1 MAKQD
6 VSALPTLDDFTE
18 VDDLQGRPG
27 FTQPK
32 KDEPIVPAAGASADP
47 KIKEAADKAKA
58 DADAAK
64 KAEDDKAAAEAKKK
78 TDEDK
83 KKTTAKELT
92 PEETEALIKKAEE
105 KPETLS
111 PEERKYLLD
120 KKLFEETTNFWEDV
134 EKEHGIKVEV
144 DFGDVDPESPKGA
157 ALRDQALIDMAVAG
171 QLEYLKN
178 TFPDAYQILEH
189 VSNGGKI
196 TDIIKP
202 EETDFTKV
210 TLDKDNKEAQK
221 DLLLNFYK
229 GKGFD
234 AKRAQRMVEADEDSA
249 EGLFAVAQ
257 DALKQLSTAQTERI
271 KAVVEQQKAEKAEV
285 EKRNTALKNTVK
297 QITDSGKL
305 GDFTILSP
313 KDKADFY
320 QFAVKNIYSDGGNG
334 YQVVLPINEKS
345 MIPVLQQLFFGFKE
359 GKLDEFVKREAQ
371 TQQVKK
377 LQRRVSQSS
386 FKTGGQEGDGAAAA
400 GQTKA
405 LPTFDIFKAD

>member
-27 FTQPK
+27 FTTTK
-32 KDEPIVPAAGASADP
+32 KEEPVVPAAAAPDP

-58 DADAAK
+58 DAEAATK
-64 KAEDDKAAAEAKKK
+64 KAEDDKLETAKKK
-78 TDEDK
+78 TEEEK
-83 KKTTAKELT
+83 KKAPAAKELT
-92 PEETEALIKKAEE
+92 EQETNALIEKAE
-105 KPETLS
+105 KTPNSLT

-120 KKLFEETTNFWEDV
+120 NKLFEEASNFWEDV
-134 EKEHGIKVEV
+134 EKEHGIKVQV

-157 ALRDQALIDMAVAG
+157 AIRDQAIIDMAVAG

-189 VSNGGKI
+189 VSNGGQI

-202 EETDFTKV
+202 EETDFTRV
-210 TLDKDNKEAQK
+210 TLEKDNKESQK
-221 DLLLNFYK
+221 ELLLDFYK
-229 GKGFD
+229 SRGFD

-257 DALKQLSTAQTERI
+257 DALKQLATAQTEKV
-271 KAVVEQQKAEKAEV
+271 KAVVEQQKAAKVEV
-285 EKRNTALKNTVK
+285 EKRNENFKQAVK
-297 QITDSGKL
+297 QITDAGKL
-305 GDFTILSP
+305 GDFAILNP

-320 QFAVKNIYSDGGNG
+320 QYALKNIHANENG
-334 YQVVLPINEKS
+334 YQVVLPITNDS
-345 MIPVLQQLFFGFKE
+345 MIPVLQQLFFGFKN

-386 FKTGGQEGDGAAAA
+386 TKTGGQEGQNTGA
-400 GQTKA
+400 GQKM
-405 LPTFDIFKAD
+405 LPTFDAFRAE